1 MAENTTAAQVSATAS
16 NGRTTEAQHDAPL
29 ESRNSMVA
37 VEESKDS
44 ILIGARSWS
53 EANEY
58 THSKPARG
66 PRRIYL
72 QDRQAPLSEFNLHRC
87 SCDTPG
93 LEQRRATSRAVVGE
107 LPIHLRAYDKAVYMT
122 ESLESLNAKESA
134 SRMDAN
140 TTRPM
145 RQLQLTSAR
154 PYTFQCY

>member
-1 MAENTTAAQVSATAS
+1 MTHLWNLATRWSRLRRARTQSSSAPGAGAKPT
-16 NGRTTEAQHDAPL
+16 
-29 ESRNSMVA
+29 
-37 VEESKDS
+37 SKT
-44 ILIGARSWS
+44 RSWS
-53 EANEY
+53 TKLNRRLILSPLTRY